1 MTDIQ
6 SIGTGTNQSP
16 LQDNWSDLRQF
27 RAMPDIDFRR
37 LDAYRKGR
45 LRDEM
50 RKCGV
55 SLCILVSP
63 VSMRYAVDY
72 NTFPLFQSHIPS
84 TYLFLPLDGPITMH
98 QASSNGGSS
107 ADGVRAGRPI
117 SFFEGGYE
125 LADAARL
132 LADDIV
138 KFLGEIGTDNRR
150 VAVEYVNP
158 SVTQALLQRGL
169 EVVDA
174 VDIVEGAR
182 VIKSEDEISCIRWAC
197 AVAEHGITKMQAS
210 VGPGVTEVQLWG
222 ILNYTNLAN
231 QGGWHEGRM
240 LASGPRINPWLQ
252 EATQR
257 VIEPGDLIGF
267 DTDMVGPF
275 GYFCDVS
282 RTFYYGK
289 ERPSRRQREL
299 YRLAYDELQTNLKL
313 MRPGMSMKA
322 LQKQAWKVPEEF
334 REQAYPCVIH
344 GVGMCDEYPQV
355 RPWFRGPIAYDA
367 TLEAGMVVCVES
379 YIGAVGERDGVKLE
393 EQVLITS
400 DGCEL
405 LSTYPFDDRLLD

>member
-1 MTDIQ
+1 
-6 SIGTGTNQSP
+6 
-16 LQDNWSDLRQF
+16 
-27 RAMPDIDFRR
+27 MPDIDFQR
-37 LDAYRKGR
+37 LDGYRKAR
-45 LRDEM
+45 LKAAM
-50 RKCGV
+50 RESGV
-55 SLCILVSP
+55 ALCVLVSP
-63 VSMRYAVDY
+63 VTIRYAVDY

-84 TYLFLPLDGPITMH
+84 TYLFLPLDGPVTLH
-98 QASSNGGSS
+98 QANSYGSS
-107 ADGVRAGRPI
+107 ADSVRPGRPI
-117 SFFEGGYE
+117 SFFDGGNE
-125 LADAARL
+125 LAEAARL

-138 KFLGEIGTDNRR
+138 RFLSEIGTTNRK

-158 SVTQALLQRGL
+158 SITQALLQRGL
-169 EVVDA
+169 DVIDA
-174 VDIVEGAR
+174 VNIVEGAR
-182 VIKSEDEISCIRWAC
+182 VIKSDDEISCIRWAC
-197 AVAEHGITKMQAS
+197 AVAEHGIARMQES

-222 ILNYTNLAN
+222 LLNYTNLAN

-289 ERPSRRQREL
+289 NPPSARQRLL
-299 YRLAYDELQTNLKL
+299 YRLAYDELQTNMKII
-313 MRPGMSMKA
+313 RPGLSMKD
-322 LQKQAWKVPEEF
+322 LQAAAWPVPEEF
-334 REQAYPCVIH
+334 QEQAYSCVIH

-355 RPWFRGPIAYDA
+355 RPLFRGPVAYDA

-393 EQVLITS
+393 EQLLVTS
-400 DGCEL
+400 DGYEL
-405 LSTYPFDDRLLD
+405 LSTFPFEGRLLD